1 MWLDIECCTGRKVF
15 NIALWHTSI
24 YKTIPP
30 QNKSYF
36 TSVTSQLLQQHQHL
50 TSRTMWKGWI
60 LAEVAIMS
68 YNLEKLRDKTMLN
81 KYHFINIIIFVPQ
94 MKVFSCHIGVASFN
108 LHTAQSVYVLIQGDG
123 EKSKNYRIIFYC
135 CSNNSAGCL
144 IMWYII
150 QVATLIH
157 M

>member
-24 YKTIPP
+24 YTTIPT

-36 TSVTSQLLQQHQHL
+36 TAVTSQLLQQHQHL

-60 LAEVAIMS
+60 LAVVAIMS

-81 KYHFINIIIFVPQ
+81 KYHFIRVIIFVPQ
-94 MKVFSCHIGVASFN
+94 MKIFSCHTEVASFN

-123 EKSKNYRIIFYC
+123 EKSKNYMIIFYC
-135 CSNNSAGCL
+135 CSNNSAECL
-144 IMWYII
+144 ITWYII